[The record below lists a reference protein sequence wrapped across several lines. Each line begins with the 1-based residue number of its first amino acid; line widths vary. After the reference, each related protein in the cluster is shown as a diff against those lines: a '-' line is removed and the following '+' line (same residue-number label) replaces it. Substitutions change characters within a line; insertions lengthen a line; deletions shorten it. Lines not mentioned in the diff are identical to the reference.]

1 MTRRAWLTLLPAALP
16 AAAGCVWVRF
26 AHAWPEPWLERVRAG
41 EACWSPTWIGCTE
54 FVGEPLHLG
63 MRLLHRLALAVPGA
77 TFASTAWLG
86 AAFALATALLLAAL
100 LRATFALPTSGHR
113 LALVLCGLLIATP
126 GHGAVWLAGER
137 VGMVVTPLLLLL
149 ALTCLR
155 GDGRFRRRA
164 SAALLL
170 AGLAPFCHGHGIL
183 VPFAV
188 VPALRAA
195 AVRAGSARVA
205 AWVTAALLL
214 GNVAA
219 AISLRTAGELG
230 AGAPGLAAVGV
241 FLARLGTAGGD
252 LLPGTAVDDLAIG
265 VLTLLSLAV
274 LPRLGDPAA
283 ARPRAAAWWSCVW
296 FAIGLLLVDVLR
308 FGTHPP
314 TGMWSEATFGAFLLP
329 IGLVGI
335 LACHLGAGVLRYA
348 AGALLVLSVQSWL
361 PGLEVLRLARARGER
376 VDAMMSLPA
385 DRFGGEPRPL
395 RHAPAELEHMRALGW
410 VAAAVDA
417 AADATV
423 DAGPADDAPAS
434 GTVTTGDATSV
445 RGFVRSTLRWP
456 GIALVIAVDADQP
469 DRWLGHGWPDF
480 AAAAGCR
487 SVPWTLR
494 FAAPIAAGRR
504 LAVLGYRPGPRSL
517 VRLGG
522 ALVLRNGQLT
532 AEAPR

>member
-1 MTRRAWLTLLPAALP
+1 MSHRDRLTLLAAALP
-16 AAAGCVWVRF
+16 AAAGFGWAMF

-54 FVGEPLHLG
+54 FVGEPLHVG

-137 VGMVVTPLLLLL
+137 VGMVATPLLLLL

-155 GDGRFRRRA
+155 GDGRFQRRA
-164 SAALLL
+164 SGAVLL
-170 AGLAPFCHGHGIL
+170 AGMAPFCHCHGIL

-205 AWVTAALLL
+205 AWVTAALLF

-219 AISLRTAGELG
+219 AISLRTASELG
-230 AGAPGLAAVGV
+230 AGAPGLAAAGV

-252 LLPGTAVDDLAIG
+252 LLPGTEVDDFVIGILA
-265 VLTLLSLAV
+265 LLSLAV

-314 TGMWSEATFGAFLLP
+314 TGTWSEATFGAFLLP

-335 LACHLGAGVLRYA
+335 LACHLGDGVLRCA
-348 AGALLVLSVQSWL
+348 AGAWFVLSVQSWL
-361 PGLEVLRLARARGER
+361 PGLEVLRLARARGEQ
-376 VDAMMSLPA
+376 VDAMMTLPA
-385 DRFGGEPRPL
+385 DRLGSAPMPL
-395 RHAPAELEHMRALGW
+395 RHDAAELAAMRARGW
-410 VAAAVDA
+410 VGAAIDA
-417 AADATV
+417 RAISWGNVHAPPHIAMTVSDAM
-423 DAGPADDAPAS
+423 S
-434 GTVTTGDATSV
+434 L
-445 RGFVRSTLRWP
+445 RGFLRSTLRWP
-456 GIALVIAVDADQP
+456 GIALVVAVDPADP
-469 DRWLGHGWPDF
+469 ERWLGHGWPDF
-480 AAAAGCR
+480 ATAGLGR
-487 SVPWTLR
+487 DVPWQLQ
-494 FAAPIAAGRR
+494 FAAPLPEGRR
-504 LAVLGYRPGPRSL
+504 LVVCGYVPGSRALVPLGGSL
-517 VRLGG
+517 VVRDGRL
-522 ALVLRNGQLT
+522 VT
-532 AEAPR
+532 EAPR